1 MIDHH
6 NYTQSLKQL
15 ENNSSLSGIRA
26 HDLCD
31 TFATFKPLRA
41 SHVLKSPRDQLP
53 VSWIAQLVE
62 NCIGIPE
69 VMGSNPVQAWI

>member
-6 NYTQSLKQL
+6 SYTQILKQL
-15 ENNSSLSGIRA
+15 EKNSGLNVIRA

-31 TFATFKPLRA
+31 TCATFKPLRA
-41 SHVLKSPRDQLP
+41 SHVLKSPHDQLP
-53 VSWIAQLVE
+53 VGCIAQLVE

-69 VMGSNPVQAWI
+69 VTSSNPVQA